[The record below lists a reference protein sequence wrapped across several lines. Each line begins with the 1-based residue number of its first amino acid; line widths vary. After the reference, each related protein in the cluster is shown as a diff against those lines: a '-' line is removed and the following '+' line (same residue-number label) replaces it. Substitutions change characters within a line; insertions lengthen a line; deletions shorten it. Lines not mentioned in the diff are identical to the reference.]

1 MRRNQAQESQQKT
14 QNGALT
20 TRAEISFPTSA
31 VMDDDV
37 VWRRDI
43 YRELDLMDNAN
54 AGLYYP
60 VEPTDGKMNFFTY
73 IFKLMLSGRVP
84 AYEYR
89 LDGNELFNDSSRIKP
104 LAFLDNYHIYYERNG
119 NRLHLVAGREVFRRV
134 AGADLDLTRGVLETC
149 IDLLGFSAPERM

>member
-1 MRRNQAQESQQKT
+1 MTKILTLALLLSLAATAAMAQPKMRRNQAQESQQKT

-31 VMDDDV
+31 VMDEDV

-60 VEPTDGKMNFFTY
+60 GAPTDGKMTSFEARQGLFSCVLCLY
-73 IFKLMLSGRVP
+73 GVPCFLSVALTSYCDACR
-84 AYEYR
+84 ALWAACLR
-89 LDGNELFNDSSRIKP
+89 P
-104 LAFLDNYHIYYERNG
+104 L
-119 NRLHLVAGREVFRRV
+119 
-134 AGADLDLTRGVLETC
+134 C
-149 IDLLGFSAPERM
+149 LGL